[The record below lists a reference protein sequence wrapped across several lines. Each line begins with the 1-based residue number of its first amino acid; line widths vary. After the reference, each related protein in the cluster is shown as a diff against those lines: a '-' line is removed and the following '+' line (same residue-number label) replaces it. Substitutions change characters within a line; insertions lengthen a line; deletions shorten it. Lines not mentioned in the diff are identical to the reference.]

1 MLYPLDIFRCLNPSP
16 HSIPD
21 PNQAN
26 MLYPLDV
33 FHCERQ
39 TSGSNFKMTT
49 LGFELFRCPLWSWL
63 ELGLRLEEGHSG
75 LGPRYP

>member
-1 MLYPLDIFRCLNPSP
+1 MAASLNLDEFCPSDVGCLQNNTEYPLDI
-16 HSIPD
+16 
-21 PNQAN
+21 
-26 MLYPLDV
+26 